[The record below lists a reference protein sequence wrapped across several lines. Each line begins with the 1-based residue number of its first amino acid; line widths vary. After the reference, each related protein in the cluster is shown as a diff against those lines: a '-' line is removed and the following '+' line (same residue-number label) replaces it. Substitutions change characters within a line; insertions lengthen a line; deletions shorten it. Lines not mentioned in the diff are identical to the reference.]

1 MQLILLMT
9 FGTEHLLH
17 FCGVVVA
24 TLGQIS
30 PEMATVFQ
38 LLQYSFAAFC
48 GWVLLTIRMR
58 IPKAN
63 NFKRATFRKRQVLA
77 HHACR
82 YRPLGWQRFYRS
94 AWPLRLRLQHDGCV
108 YCALWLRTTTGT
120 SHFQRVIRWQSDGLG
135 YLFDRTRGH
144 PGEGPEDENVRVDV
158 MWMWCVCVFVF
169 VCLCVTSV

>member
-63 NFKRATFRKRQVLA
+63 EQPFESGKCWHIMRAGIDRSAGSVFIAVRGRYDCVCNTTAACIVRSGFALQPALRIFNVLLDGRATVWVTYSIEPAGTRARVQKMKT
-77 HHACR
+77 
-82 YRPLGWQRFYRS
+82 Y
-94 AWPLRLRLQHDGCV
+94 AW
-108 YCALWLRTTTGT
+108 
-120 SHFQRVIRWQSDGLG
+120 
-135 YLFDRTRGH
+135 
-144 PGEGPEDENVRVDV
+144 
-158 MWMWCVCVFVF
+158 M
-169 VCLCVTSV
+169 